1 MRATDERS
9 DPGEGAASPIR
20 VLVTAVPRFISIP
33 PSFLSLLTSCLFVS
47 GEGLTACS
55 LSHFSLICPTHS
67 RVFIHGKNYQY
78 LTKNG
83 INQIRGMAAEYAVS
97 ATHDELAFKCPI
109 GQHTQIP

>member
-1 MRATDERS
+1 LRATDERS
-9 DPGEGAASPIR
+9 LARAQPPPIR
-20 VLVTAVPRFISIP
+20 VPVVTAVPRFISIP

-47 GEGLTACS
+47 GEGPTACS
-55 LSHFSLICPTHS
+55 FLSHFSLICPTHS

-109 GQHTQIP
+109 G